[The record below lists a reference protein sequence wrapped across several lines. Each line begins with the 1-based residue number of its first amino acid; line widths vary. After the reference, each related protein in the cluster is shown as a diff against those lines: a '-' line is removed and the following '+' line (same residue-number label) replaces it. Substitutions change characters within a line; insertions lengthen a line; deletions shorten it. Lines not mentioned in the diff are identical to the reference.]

1 MKGNSKVLD
10 ILNEVLTAE
19 LTAIN
24 QYFIHAEMCDDWGF
38 KKLYEVAKKESI
50 EEMKHA
56 ERLIE
61 RILFLEGQPN
71 MSRYFKINVGKTVK
85 DQHKNDLQ
93 LEVEAIE
100 RLQKAIRICLEAGD
114 DGSRELL
121 EKIYREEEGHVDWL
135 EAQLNMIKEVGLE
148 NYLAEQM

>member
-38 KKLYEVAKKESI
+38 KKLYEAAKKESI

-71 MSRYFKINVGKTVK
+71 MSRYFKINVGKNVK

-121 EKIYREEEGHVDWL
+121 EGIYREEEGHVDWL
-135 EAQLNMIKEVGLE
+135 ETQLNMIKEVGLE